1 MYTRLTH
8 THAHTH
14 SIEELINGQCAII
27 IAGTDSGWLH
37 EEGNAAHFLLLLV
50 IVKNFPF

>member
-1 MYTRLTH
+1 MRRTH
-8 THAHTH
+8 TRAHTH

-27 IAGTDSGWLH
+27 IAGTDSGCLH
-37 EEGNAAHFLLLLV
+37 EEGNDAHFLLLV